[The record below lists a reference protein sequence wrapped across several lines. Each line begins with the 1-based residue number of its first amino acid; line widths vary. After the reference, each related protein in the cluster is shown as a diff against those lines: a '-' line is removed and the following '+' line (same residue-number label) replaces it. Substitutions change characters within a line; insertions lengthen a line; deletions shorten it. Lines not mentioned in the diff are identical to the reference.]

1 MDLMS
6 GVSLFRQAFD
16 LLKLIQETRDKKRID
31 EAVGELRQKITELQ
45 MLNSELSNRLQ
56 ANLTVNR
63 ELTEKINK
71 LDDFAAKS
79 KLYIPYATAGGSWV
93 YTKDAVVNSKEPR
106 PYVCPHCYEDHV
118 VSFLQPDTRL
128 SFKGGYFIHYCPR
141 CRNEYLTDEVPPIQI
156 PGN

>member
-1 MDLMS
+1 MDLLS
-6 GVSLFRQAFD
+6 GVTLFRQAFD

-45 MLNSELSNRLQ
+45 MLNSELSNSLQ
-56 ANLTVNR
+56 ASLTVNR

-93 YTKDAVVNSKEPR
+93 YTLDAVENSKEPR
-106 PYVCPHCYEDHV
+106 LYVCPHCYEDHV
-118 VSFLQPDTRL
+118 ISFLQPNTNI
-128 SFKGGYFIHYCPR
+128 SFNGGYFIHYCPR
-141 CRNEYLTDEVPPIQI
+141 CRNEYFTDEVPPIQI
-156 PGN
+156 PWD